1 MLSGQTWILNRRMYC
16 TLSWFLWYVERY
28 DKLKSFGLYNFGA
41 IDEYSCRIMG
51 LDVGVKK
58 TTTLNALQSIIWKQK
73 YKVTVDE
80 SKMCRLSAA
89 WMLIGS
95 WPVSFFCKNPS
106 EEEYLRMVRC
116 SSGTCVYTRW

>member
-41 IDEYSCRIMG
+41 FDEYSCRIMG
-51 LDVGVKK
+51 LDGGVNK

-95 WPVSFFCKNPS
+95 WPVSFFCKNSS
-106 EEEYLRMVRC
+106 EEDDQRMVKC